1 MGSDMLRKE
10 ILITIKSLQ
19 PSLMQLKHGQ
29 KVIQKLQKTYPA
41 IFNGKDNQSGKKYKN
56 FETSSFGS
64 SSGKMSK
71 NSQPFIPKSSSA

>member
-41 IFNGKDNQSGKKYKN
+41 IFQGKGDSNTTGKK
-56 FETSSFGS
+56 
-64 SSGKMSK
+64 
-71 NSQPFIPKSSSA
+71 

>member
-29 KVIQKLQKTYPA
+29 KVIQKLQKMYPA
-41 IFNGKDNQSGKKYKN
+41 IFQGKDSNTTGKK
-56 FETSSFGS
+56 
-64 SSGKMSK
+64 
-71 NSQPFIPKSSSA
+71 